1 MWATDGTRTAII
13 ASRRKSDMN
22 CVDNERPG
30 SLTSIK
36 LSGDAEKSF
45 LLAGPCTSRIDL
57 SGVQSNMKTYQE
69 LTQKY

>member
-1 MWATDGTRTAII
+1 
-13 ASRRKSDMN
+13 MN